1 MTQTELTLRI
11 IDFIERV
18 NSDPDRFCGMLAPRF
33 IGCNADEMS
42 IELGYTAQSWEEN
55 PLGIIHGGIVIA
67 MMDSALGVL
76 ASAICGGKSVT
87 VSLQTSFLRAVYAG
101 DRVNVCATV
110 TYAGRSIVHCEAKA
124 YREGAEHEPVASA
137 SAVFKPIAPV

>member
-1 MTQTELTLRI
+1 MTQTEFTLRI

-87 VSLQTSFLRAVYAG
+87 VSLQTSFLRAVYTG
-101 DRVNVCATV
+101 DRVNVRATV

-124 YREGAEHEPVASA
+124 YRENEPEKPVATA
-137 SAVFKPIAPV
+137 TAVFKPIMPI

>member
-1 MTQTELTLRI
+1 MTQTELTLKI
-11 IDFIERV
+11 IDFVERI
-18 NSDPDRFCGMLAPRF
+18 NLDPDHFCGMLAPRF

-42 IELGYTAQSWEEN
+42 IELGFTAQSWEEN
-55 PLGIIHGGIVIA
+55 PLGVIHGGIVSG
-67 MMDSALGVL
+67 MLDSAMGIL
-76 ASAICGGKSVT
+76 ASTVSGGRSVT

-101 DRVNVCATV
+101 DRINVRAVV
-110 TYAGRSIVHCEAKA
+110 TYLGRSIVHCEAKA

>member
-1 MTQTELTLRI
+1 MTQTEFTLRI
-11 IDFIERV
+11 IGFIERV
-18 NSDPDRFCGMLAPRF
+18 NADPDHFCGMLAPRF

-42 IELGYTAQSWEEN
+42 IELGFTAQSWEEN
-55 PLGIIHGGIVIA
+55 PLGVIHGGIVIS

-76 ASAICGGKSVT
+76 ASTVCGGRSVT

-101 DRVNVCATV
+101 DRVNVRAVV
-110 TYAGRSIVHCEAKA
+110 TYSGRSIVHCEAKA

-137 SAVFKPIAPV
+137 SAVFKPIMPI